1 MGISLGP
8 FLGALYAFSGTVI
21 CRYHTNANYIVIIF
35 LAASEAG
42 YDDVSEPEDG
52 LISNEDDT
60 ADLVNRTR
68 AELGHAIRNPEQT
81 SHRNGKLPL
90 KATVTVK
97 AVLPA
102 IILID

>member
-1 MGISLGP
+1 MAPYMPLVARSFAGIIPMRTILWL
-8 FLGALYAFSGTVI
+8 F
-21 CRYHTNANYIVIIF
+21 F

-102 IILID
+102 IILIDW